1 MIDRVKIIEDI
12 LKVNLPEDYKNFIKN
27 IGLISDERGEIY
39 GYIEGMNINKI
50 PSIIAATK
58 LYKKNYQSLLPEDIV
73 ISFDE
78 FQNSPVILNTLN
90 GKIYFIEKTRKV
102 EKFPSFSDWF
112 KYTFN
117 KVKD

>member
-1 MIDRVKIIEDI
+1 MKDRIKIIENI
-12 LKVNLPEDYKNFIKN
+12 LNVDLPEDYKDFINN

-58 LYKKNYQSLLPEDIV
+58 LYKKDYQSLLPEDIV

-90 GKIYFIEKTRKV
+90 GKIYFIENDRKV

-112 KYTFN
+112 KYTFS
-117 KVKD
+117 KV